1 MKRSDLVGGGIFV
14 ALGIVILLLTLGF
27 PTLEKGHPGPS
38 LFPRILAVLFIS
50 FGGIVFL
57 RGMKGEKEGAAAE
70 IPGDEAV
77 TPNYF
82 NPIFV
87 LIIIGA
93 YIALSNWLGFY
104 LTSTLLLF
112 LLMIKL
118 KVPYL
123 RSVLISIL
131 LTLFVDLMFVK
142 ILRVPLP
149 IGLWGW

>member
-1 MKRSDLVGGGIFV
+1 MKRSDLEGGAIFV
-14 ALGIVILLLTLGF
+14 TLGIVILLLTLQF

-50 FGGIVFL
+50 FGAIVFL
-57 RGMKGEKEGAAAE
+57 RGVKGEKKGAPAE
-70 IPGDEAV
+70 IQGDEAV

-93 YIALSNWLGFY
+93 YIVLSNWVGFY

-123 RSVLISIL
+123 RSFLISIL
-131 LTLFVDLMFVK
+131 LTLFVDFMFAK

-149 IGLWGW
+149 IGFWGF